1 MSIQNILIEITNLE
15 GKRVYGDS
23 WNDVDWT
30 EIEAFIGLILLVV
43 VYRSRNKALTSL
55 WDVET
60 GRSIFRAVVSLKKFK
75 ILSRII
81 RFDNKDTRAGRRETH

>member
-1 MSIQNILIEITNLE
+1 MEA
-15 GKRVYGDS
+15 KRVYGDG

-30 EIEAFIGLILLVV
+30 EIEAFIGLILLAG
-43 VYRSRNKALTSL
+43 VYRSRNEALTSL

-60 GRSIFRAVVSLKKFK
+60 GRLIFRAVMSLKKFK

-81 RFDNKDTRAGRRETH
+81 RLDNKDTRAGRRETH